1 VIVII
6 EVIKKVIHFR
16 LTLFVMLLFILIIIL
31 YTSYFL
37 FSKRK
42 LIPTL
47 KENKDIDYK
56 KVVVIIIFIFY
67 ITMLIDYTLLNRG
80 INTSNI
86 NLNLM
91 SSYKHA
97 WYNISKSGYKH
108 IILNIVMTVPLGVLL
123 PLLHNKFR
131 KFVCVIATGFLIIL
145 SIEFIQ
151 LITTFGV
158 FDVDDIFNNI
168 IGLLIGFGVAMGIL
182 IFTEKKL
189 CSNLIILKYFSPLII
204 TVLIFIIIFAYYNYK
219 DLGNLPISIY
229 TMKNTNIVL
238 NTELNNKR
246 VIVPLYQAPIFDK
259 DSSRNFAINFLNKF
273 HINTE
278 ELLCTY
284 DSNYISFISKDGL
297 NIFRLNLYNGIYRY
311 LNYTNQYM
319 SKTNEVKE
327 ISKEEI
333 CLPSKAECKESLL
346 RKLGGLG
353 IFIPEEAEFELVEHC
368 NYIFR
373 VEQFINGNILTDGFL
388 SCLFNSDGSIRLIHN
403 NLISYTRLRD
413 VYIIS
418 EEEAFQRIKYGKI
431 NIYVEIPNAELI
443 LINKVRLSYQ
453 IDSKG
458 FFQPIYIF
466 DSVANDYEFEIIVQG
481 IITSN

>member
-1 VIVII
+1 MIII

-16 LTLFVMLLFILIIIL
+16 LTLFVMLLFMLIIIL
-31 YTSYFL
+31 YASYFL

-47 KENKDIDYK
+47 KENNVIDYK
-56 KVVVIIIFIFY
+56 KVVVIIISIFY
-67 ITMLIDYTLLNRG
+67 IIVLIDSTLLNRG

-108 IILNIVMTVPLGVLL
+108 IILNIIMTVPLGVLL
-123 PLLHNKFR
+123 PLLHRRFQKL
-131 KFVCVIATGFLIIL
+131 VCVIATGFLIIL

-151 LITTFGV
+151 LITTFGI

-168 IGLLIGFGVAMGIL
+168 IGLLIGFGVTMGIF
-182 IFTEKKL
+182 IFTEKKM
-189 CSNLIILKYFSPLII
+189 CSKLIILKYFSPLIL
-204 TVLIFIIIFAYYNYK
+204 TVLMFVVIFVYYNYK

-246 VIVPLYQAPIFDK
+246 VIAPLYRAPIFDK

-273 HINTE
+273 HANTE

-297 NIFRLNLYNGIYRY
+297 NIFRLNLSNGSYRY
-311 LNYTNQYM
+311 SNHINQYM
-319 SKTNEVKE
+319 SETNKTEE
-327 ISKEEI
+327 ISELDI
-333 CLPSKAECKESLL
+333 SLFSKAECKESLL
-346 RKLGGLG
+346 RKLGRLD
-353 IFIPEEAEFELVEHC
+353 IFIPEEAEFELVENC

-373 VEQFINGNILTDGFL
+373 VEQFVNENILIDGFL

-403 NLISYTRLRD
+403 NLISYTRLKD
-413 VYIIS
+413 IYIIS
-418 EEEAFQRIKYGKI
+418 EEEAFQRIKDGKT
-431 NIYVEIPNAELI
+431 NIYVEMPNAELI
-443 LINKVRLSYQ
+443 VINKVRLSYQ

-466 DSVANDYEFEIIVQG
+466 DSVANDYEFEILVQG
-481 IITSN
+481 IIISN